1 MHIVYEFLFP
11 AMWVAF
17 IAYWWIMAR
26 GAKPAERL
34 EPLVP
39 RVLRV
44 VYIAGAVALLW
55 LPKVPIPDF
64 DVRLW
69 PSTPPW
75 FWAGVL
81 VTAAG
86 LSFAVW
92 ARHYLGGNW
101 SQAVTVKEDHQLVT
115 SGPYGIVRH
124 PIYTGFL
131 LGFAAGCALAIGE
144 VRGLVAVALVLVV
157 LVQKLLLEEKWM
169 AEEFGDDYRAY
180 RRRVRALVPFVV

>member
-1 MHIVYEFLFP
+1 MHIVYEYLFP

-17 IAYWWIMAR
+17 IAYWWIKAR

-34 EPLVP
+34 EPPVS
-39 RVLRV
+39 RALRV
-44 VYIAGAVALLW
+44 VYIAGAVALLS
-55 LPKVPIPDF
+55 LPKVPIPYF
-64 DVRLW
+64 DERLW
-69 PSTPPW
+69 SSTPAW
-75 FWAGVL
+75 FWGGVL

-92 ARHYLGGNW
+92 ARQHLGGNW
-101 SQAVTVKEDHQLVT
+101 SQSVTVKENHQLVT
-115 SGPYGIVRH
+115 SGPYGLVRH

-131 LGFAAGCALAIGE
+131 LGFAGCALAIGE

-169 AEEFGDDYRAY
+169 AEEFGDTYRSY